1 MKILGSPLTSF
12 PVFEATKLCKKCNK
26 VKATLLFYKDKRSKD
41 LCSTYCKECTKEKA
55 NIAYRNN
62 KEAHNARSNAYRRN
76 NMPKIRAI
84 AANYREKNRE
94 KINAYSSEWIK
105 LNRLSSTLNT
115 AKYRSA
121 KLQRTPAWLTED
133 EFDRMKCLYQLAAMR
148 NRESNQ
154 RWHVDHIIPLKGKFV
169 SGLHVPS
176 NLRVIPAIENVRK
189 TNIYEVA

>member
-1 MKILGSPLTSF
+1 
-12 PVFEATKLCKKCNK
+12 VFEATKLCKNCNE

-55 NIAYRNN
+55 NSAYWNN
-62 KEAHNARSNAYRRN
+62 KEKYNARSNAYRRN

-94 KINAYSSEWIK
+94 KINAYSNEWVK
-105 LNRLSSTLNT
+105 LNRLNSTVNT

-121 KLQRTPAWLTED
+121 KLKRTPAWLTE
-133 EFDRMKCLYQLAAMR
+133 FDVFKIKCLYQLAAMR
-148 NRESNQ
+148 NRESGYDWN
-154 RWHVDHIIPLKGKFV
+154 VDHIIPLKGKIV

-176 NLRVIPAIENVRK
+176 NLRVIPATENKRK
-189 TNIYEVA
+189 VNKYEI